1 MLEKLL
7 ANFLNLKYRE
17 DFRGNNQGNIIPIN
31 FNLSFDKAYIQC
43 MFKRKILELKP
54 KEIILVNDKMDRTRI
69 NLNETFKTP
78 IDLTLNIDRNKILT
92 LIDNWIEEE
101 QKQGHIPSHIELI

>member
-17 DFRGNNQGNIIPIN
+17 DFREHNKGNIIPIN
-31 FNLSFDKAYIQC
+31 CDLSFDKAYIKC

-69 NLNETFKTP
+69 NLNTTFKTP
-78 IDLTLNIDRNKILT
+78 LDLTLIADRNKILT

-101 QKQGHIPSHIELI
+101 KNQVHMPSHIELI